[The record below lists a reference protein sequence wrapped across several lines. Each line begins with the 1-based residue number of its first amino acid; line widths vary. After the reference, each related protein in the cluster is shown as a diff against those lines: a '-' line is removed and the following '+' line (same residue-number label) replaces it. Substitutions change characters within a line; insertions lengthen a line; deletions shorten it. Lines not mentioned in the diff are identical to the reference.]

1 MNITTFLSRIFHCRI
16 PRITTV
22 LIIMLALSTPA
33 FCGPIHDAAKEGDLA
48 KVKALLENNRKM
60 VSSKDNNGSTP
71 LHLAAW
77 NGHKDIVELLLANKA
92 DVNAKDTMGFT
103 PLHRA
108 AITGHKDVVELL
120 LDKGA
125 NVNAKDNG
133 GWTPLHRA
141 AMNGHKDVVE
151 LLLANKA
158 DVSAKINEGMTP
170 LDMAVSKDHND
181 IVALLRQHDGGI
193 GTGGGSGQG
202 SENGSITGPGHSS
215 GYGGGRGTRMG
226 EGKGRYMPPIAWA
239 QPMPPYTE
247 EARNARIDGTIIL
260 QAIIRKDGTVDSLK
274 VLRGLGFG
282 LDESAAN
289 TVANKWR
296 FRPGTFKG
304 TPVDATVNINVSF
317 RIH

>member
-1 MNITTFLSRIFHCRI
+1 MGSKLGETMNMTTFLSRIFHCRI

-33 FCGPIHDAAKEGDLA
+33 FCGPIHDAAKEGNLA
-48 KVKALLENNRKM
+48 KVKALLKHNRKM

-108 AITGHKDVVELL
+108 AI
-120 LDKGA
+120 
-125 NVNAKDNG
+125 
-133 GWTPLHRA
+133 
-141 AMNGHKDVVE
+141 NGHKDVVE
-151 LLLANKA
+151 LLLAHKA

-170 LDMAVSKDHND
+170 LDMALSKDHSD

-193 GTGGGSGQG
+193 GTGGGIGEG
-202 SENGSITGPGHSS
+202 SENGSGTGPGHSS

-226 EGKGRYMPPIAWA
+226 EGKGRYMPPIPWA